1 MARHLHSIL
10 GDKFLTKPLE
20 GLDSHSLPSPEVS
33 SQGISES
40 SVPIT
45 TIKSTDSKHNFMWD
59 M

>member
-20 GLDSHSLPSPEVS
+20 GLDSHNLPSPEVS

-45 TIKSTDSKHNFMWD
+45 TTKSTDSKHNFMWD